1 MRRYFAIFI
10 LMVSFIGKG
19 TVAQTLPV
27 LQPINDA
34 NAANIQLLKTL
45 NTGSDAATLS
55 WSPDGTIV
63 AVATESRVLLY
74 DANDLS
80 LAPYELPIS
89 QVISLVFNPDGQSI
103 ATSSNFG
110 GAGMDVWDLKGIHL
124 ASFEDA
130 QPSFIAA
137 VPAVDMAFSPDGT
150 ILASQHYSEH
160 LGIIYDPWVRLWNV
174 QTGEL
179 LAKIDGG
186 GMSVTFSP
194 DGKLLATTTPGTVR
208 VWDVD
213 RILTTNPDDILL
225 EDLVL
230 NGGNILAFSED
241 SNQLVYLRDGNVQ
254 IWDIATEQIINRP
267 GIVDELCMA
276 KSPFPIVLNQYQT
289 QKYSVQLWDGCQ
301 NVLVATL
308 DGYTDVIVR
317 VGFNPDNTLLATAS
331 RDGIVQLW
339 GIPSD

>member
-1 MRRYFAIFI
+1 MRHYFALFI
-10 LMVSFIGKG
+10 LMASFIGKSAF
-19 TVAQTLPV
+19 AQTLPV
-27 LQPINDA
+27 LQPINNA
-34 NAANIQLLKTL
+34 NAANIQLLETL

-55 WSPDGTIV
+55 WSPDGTIL
-63 AVATESRVLLY
+63 AVATESKILLY
-74 DANDLS
+74 DTNDLH
-80 LAPYELPIS
+80 LAPRRFPLS
-89 QVISLVFNPDGQSI
+89 QIISLVFSPDGQSI

-110 GAGMDVWDLKGIHL
+110 GTGMDLWDLKGIHL
-124 ASFEDA
+124 ASFEDV

-137 VPAVDMAFSPDGT
+137 VPAVDMAFSPNGT
-150 ILASQHYSEH
+150 ILTSQHYLEH
-160 LGIIYDPWVRLWNV
+160 LGNIYDPWVRLWNV

-194 DGKLLATTTPGTVR
+194 DGNLLAGTTPGTVR

-213 RILTTNPDDILL
+213 RILTTKPDDILL

-230 NGGNILAFSED
+230 NGNSILAFSDD
-241 SNQLVYLRDGNVQ
+241 SNQLAYLRDGNVQ
-254 IWDIATEQIINRP
+254 IWDITTEQIINLP
-267 GIVDELCMA
+267 GFVDELCMA
-276 KSPFPIVLNQYQT
+276 KSPFPIILNQYQT

-317 VGFNPDNTLLATAS
+317 VGFNPDNTLLATAN

-339 GIPSD
+339 GIPAD